1 MSTTSLRESRSPM
14 VPSRS
19 PFRIRDSQLKKQPNN
34 VRADRWSFT
43 MELGNMWNMKP
54 HHDVYV
60 LDSTKHQHPPMDTM
74 FSSSHLLTQLLIS
87 QAILDSND
95 YQVLTFDTLDKLKK
109 ELLQIQDHLANISK
123 NIQLESRIATISK
136 SLENVNL
143 KNSRNSVIYLQHQ
156 RQHNEHKI
164 KYMSNQLESMRQ
176 REIEI
181 KKIILQH
188 TAAILNKGIHSLENQ
203 TLHQNNHHTA
213 LNQVINRIDRLYSS
227 KIPSSSFSIST
238 PASSL
243 DTLQKLSLLEKL
255 LLSGQS
261 TEKDLVKAN
270 QNKMQLLAI
279 QVQKDRLMS
288 RMIDMELLTTKLLS
302 HLSVFPQRQMAY
314 KMELMQYQSESL
326 ELRIWDK
333 RRQRNEDA
341 DNLSLALTNHAHGGH
356 GHNVM
361 AIKQRYQKQLEDQAK
376 SYEANISKQNASLQ
390 RNTQMKQH
398 LETACND
405 LVSEKTELEKLVQEK
420 SRQIDQQ
427 DNEMSRMNHELRNL
441 RYPPAAASPPP
452 QQRSKADDQYLEQ
465 EKKRLKQDF
474 EKRESRW
481 TSHTTLMEDRFD
493 QLLDNFDKLTNSAI
507 EFDSHRMR
515 YDKKIEDLHQNINNL
530 EMELYDEK
538 VKRIGCTE
546 EGESAGAAAATTVSL
561 RKEFR
566 LLVADIKKKHQQRMD
581 READEIRRLQLQLQE
596 LQSTNTKSQKYQH
609 SMATQT

>member
-1 MSTTSLRESRSPM
+1 MCASTVFILAL
-14 VPSRS
+14 
-19 PFRIRDSQLKKQPNN
+19 Q
-34 VRADRWSFT
+34 
-43 MELGNMWNMKP
+43 EL
-54 HHDVYV
+54 
-60 LDSTKHQHPPMDTM
+60 S
-74 FSSSHLLTQLLIS
+74 
-87 QAILDSND
+87 
-95 YQVLTFDTLDKLKK
+95 
-109 ELLQIQDHLANISK
+109 QIQDHLANISK

-164 KYMSNQLESMRQ
+164 KYMSNQLETMRK
-176 REIEI
+176 REIDI
-181 KKIILQH
+181 KKTILQH
-188 TAAILNKGIHSLENQ
+188 TAGILNKGIHSLENQ
-203 TLHQNNHHTA
+203 TLSQNDRHHHTA
-213 LNQVINRIDRLYSS
+213 LNQVINRIDQLYSS
-227 KIPSSSFSIST
+227 KIPSSSLSITT

-243 DTLQKLSLLEKL
+243 DTLQKLSLLEQL

-288 RMIDMELLTTKLLS
+288 KMIDMELLTTKLLS
-302 HLSVFPQRQMAY
+302 HVSLFPQRQMAY

-326 ELRIWDK
+326 ELCIWDK
-333 RRQRNEDA
+333 RRQRNEEA
-341 DNLSLALTNHAHGGH
+341 DNLSQALASHAQGGS
-356 GHNVM
+356 GHNNVI

-376 SYEANISKQNASLQ
+376 SYEADISKQQVSLQ
-390 RNTQMKQH
+390 RTTQMKQH
-398 LETACND
+398 LEATCND
-405 LVSEKTELEKLVQEK
+405 LVSEKSELEKLVQEK

-427 DNEMSRMNHELRNL
+427 DNEMSRLNHELRNL
-441 RYPPAAASPPP
+441 RHPPAAAATSPTPP
-452 QQRSKADDQYLEQ
+452 RSKADEQFIEQ

-515 YDKKIEDLHQNINNL
+515 YDKKIEDLHHSINNL

-538 VKRIGCTE
+538 VKRIGCSE
-546 EGESAGAAAATTVSL
+546 DGSGAAAATTVSL

-566 LLVADIKKKHQQRMD
+566 LLVADIKKTHQQRMD

-596 LQSTNTKSQKYQH
+596 LQNTNTKSHKYQQ

>member
-1 MSTTSLRESRSPM
+1 
-14 VPSRS
+14 
-19 PFRIRDSQLKKQPNN
+19 
-34 VRADRWSFT
+34 
-43 MELGNMWNMKP
+43 
-54 HHDVYV
+54 
-60 LDSTKHQHPPMDTM
+60 
-74 FSSSHLLTQLLIS
+74 
-87 QAILDSND
+87 
-95 YQVLTFDTLDKLKK
+95 
-109 ELLQIQDHLANISK
+109 
-123 NIQLESRIATISK
+123 
-136 SLENVNL
+136 
-143 KNSRNSVIYLQHQ
+143 
-156 RQHNEHKI
+156 
-164 KYMSNQLESMRQ
+164 MSNQYEDMRK

-181 KKIILQH
+181 KKVILQH
-188 TAAILNKGIHSLENQ
+188 TAGILNKGIHSLENQ
-203 TLHQNNHHTA
+203 TLHQNGHHTA
-213 LNQVINRIDRLYSS
+213 LNQVVNRIDQLYSS
-227 KIPSSSFSIST
+227 KIPSLSLATST
-238 PASSL
+238 PTPPSSSL

-261 TEKDLVKAN
+261 TEKDLLEASQK
-270 QNKMQLLAI
+270 KMQLLAI
-279 QVQKDRLMS
+279 TVHKDQLMS

-302 HLSVFPQRQMAY
+302 HLSLFPQRQMAY

-326 ELRIWDK
+326 EIRIWDK

-341 DNLSLALTNHAHGGH
+341 DNLSQALTNHANGDNGQ
-356 GHNVM
+356 NVI
-361 AIKQRYQKQLEDQAK
+361 AVKQHYQKQLEEQAK
-376 SYEANISKQNASLQ
+376 SCEADISRQNALLQ

-398 LETACND
+398 LEATCNE
-405 LVSEKTELEKLVQEK
+405 LVAEKSELEKLVQDR
-420 SRQIDQQ
+420 SRQIDRQ
-427 DNEMSRMNHELRNL
+427 DNEMSRLNHELRNL
-441 RYPPAAASPPP
+441 RHPPAAASPPP

-515 YDKKIEDLHQNINNL
+515 YDKKIEDLHHNINSL

-538 VKRIGCTE
+538 VNRIGCA
-546 EGESAGAAAATTVSL
+546 EGGGGAAAATTVSL

-566 LLVADIKKKHQQRMD
+566 LLVADIKKTHQQRMD

>member
-1 MSTTSLRESRSPM
+1 MKE
-14 VPSRS
+14 
-19 PFRIRDSQLKKQPNN
+19 
-34 VRADRWSFT
+34 RADRWSFT

-54 HHDVYV
+54 QHDVYA
-60 LDSTKHQHPPMDTM
+60 LDNARHQHHAMDTM
-74 FSSSHLLTQLLIS
+74 FSSSHLLTQLLVS

-95 YQVLTFDTLDKLKK
+95 FQVLTFDTLDKLKK
-109 ELLQIQDHLANISK
+109 ELSQIQDHLANISK

-164 KYMSNQLESMRQ
+164 KYMSNQLESMRK

-188 TAAILNKGIHSLENQ
+188 TAGILNKGIHSLENQ

-213 LNQVINRIDRLYSS
+213 LNQVINRIDQLYSS
-227 KIPSSSFSIST
+227 KISSSSSSSSSSSIST

-261 TEKDLVKAN
+261 TEKDPVKAN

-279 QVQKDRLMS
+279 KVQKDQLMS

-302 HLSVFPQRQMAY
+302 HLSLFPQRQMAY

-341 DNLSLALTNHAHGGH
+341 DNLSQALANHANGGS
-356 GHNVM
+356 GHNM
-361 AIKQRYQKQLEDQAK
+361 IAIKQRYQKQLEDQAT
-376 SYEANISKQNASLQ
+376 SYEANISKQNALLQ

-398 LETACND
+398 LEATCND
-405 LVSEKTELEKLVQEK
+405 LVSEKSELERLVQEK
-420 SRQIDQQ
+420 TRQIDQQ
-427 DNEMSRMNHELRNL
+427 DNEMSRLNHELRNL
-441 RYPPAAASPPP
+441 RHPPAAAATPP
-452 QQRSKADDQYLEQ
+452 RSKADDQYIEQ
-465 EKKRLKQDF
+465 EKKRLKQVF
-474 EKRESRW
+474 EERESRW

-493 QLLDNFDKLTNSAI
+493 QLLDNFDKLTNTAI

-515 YDKKIEDLHQNINNL
+515 YDKKIENLHQNINKL

-546 EGESAGAAAATTVSL
+546 GGGGAAAATTVSL

-566 LLVADIKKKHQQRMD
+566 LLVADIKKTHQQRMD
-581 READEIRRLQLQLQE
+581 SEADEIRRLQLQLQE
-596 LQSTNTKSQKYQH
+596 LQSTNTKSHKYQH

>member
-1 MSTTSLRESRSPM
+1 MSTVSLRESRSPM

-34 VRADRWSFT
+34 DRWSFT
-43 MELGNMWNMKP
+43 MELGNMWNIKP
-54 HHDVYV
+54 HHDVYD
-60 LDSTKHQHPPMDTM
+60 LDSTKNQHHAMDTM

-87 QAILDSND
+87 QAILDSNEFK
-95 YQVLTFDTLDKLKK
+95 VLTFDTLDKLKK
-109 ELLQIQDHLANISK
+109 ELSQIQDHLANISK

-164 KYMSNQLESMRQ
+164 KYMSNQLENMKK

-181 KKIILQH
+181 KKTILQH
-188 TAAILNKGIHSLENQ
+188 TAGVLNKGIHSLESQ
-203 TLHQNNHHTA
+203 TLHENDRHHTA
-213 LNQVINRIDRLYSS
+213 LNQVVHRIDQLYSS
-227 KIPSSSFSIST
+227 KIPSSSLPASITT
-238 PASSL
+238 PSSSL
-243 DTLQKLSLLEKL
+243 DTLQKLSQLEKL

-261 TEKDLVKAN
+261 TEKDLFKAN

-279 QVQKDRLMS
+279 KVQKDQLMS

-302 HLSVFPQRQMAY
+302 RISVYPQRQMAF

-326 ELRIWDK
+326 EIRIWEK

-341 DNLSLALTNHAHGGH
+341 DNLSQALTNLANGGN
-356 GHNVM
+356 GHSVI

-376 SYEANISKQNASLQ
+376 SYEADISKQNALLQ

-398 LETACND
+398 LEATCND
-405 LVSEKTELEKLVQEK
+405 LVAEKSELEKLVQEK

-427 DNEMSRMNHELRNL
+427 DNEMSRLNHELRNL
-441 RYPPAAASPPP
+441 RHPPPAATAVPPP
-452 QQRSKADDQYLEQ
+452 QRSKADEQYIEQ

-481 TSHTTLMEDRFD
+481 TAHTTLMEDRFD

-515 YDKKIEDLHQNINNL
+515 YDKKIEDLHQNISNL

-538 VKRIGCTE
+538 VKRIGYTE
-546 EGESAGAAAATTVSL
+546 DGKGAAAATTVSL

-566 LLVADIKKKHQQRMD
+566 LLVAEIKKTHQQRMD
-581 READEIRRLQLQLQE
+581 SEADEIRRLQLQLQE
-596 LQSTNTKSQKYQH
+596 LQSTNTKSYKYQNT
-609 SMATQT
+609 MATQT

>member
-1 MSTTSLRESRSPM
+1 M

-34 VRADRWSFT
+34 DRWSFT
-43 MELGNMWNMKP
+43 MELVNMWNIKP
-54 HHDVYV
+54 HHDLYGIDTNKSQYHH
-60 LDSTKHQHPPMDTM
+60 LDTM

-95 YQVLTFDTLDKLKK
+95 FKVLTFDKLDKLKK

-164 KYMSNQLESMRQ
+164 KFMSNQLENMKK

-188 TAAILNKGIHSLENQ
+188 TAGILNKGIHSIENQ
-203 TLHQNNHHTA
+203 TLSQNDNNSV
-213 LNQVINRIDRLYSS
+213 LNQVINRINKLYSA
-227 KIPSSSFSIST
+227 KIPSSISSSST
-238 PASSL
+238 ASSL
-243 DTLQKLSLLEKL
+243 DTLQKLFLLEKH
-255 LLSGQS
+255 LLSGKPS
-261 TEKDLVKAN
+261 EKDMLKAN

-279 QVQKDRLMS
+279 KLQKDQLMS
-288 RMIDMELLTTKLLS
+288 KMIDMEILSTKLLS
-302 HLSVFPQRQMAY
+302 QISIFPQRQMALR
-314 KMELMQYQSESL
+314 MELMQYKSESL
-326 ELRIWDK
+326 EIRIWEK
-333 RRQRNEDA
+333 KRQRNEDA
-341 DNLSLALTNHAHGGH
+341 DNLSEAMTNHKNGNNGQLSTH
-356 GHNVM
+356 

-376 SYEANISKQNASLQ
+376 FYEDDLSKQNSLLQ
-390 RNTQMKQH
+390 RNTQMHQH
-398 LETACND
+398 LKSTCNE
-405 LVSEKTELEKLVQEK
+405 LVSEKSELDKLVQDK

-427 DNEMSRMNHELRNL
+427 DNEISRLNHELRNL
-441 RYPPAAASPPP
+441 RNPPS
-452 QQRSKADDQYLEQ
+452 QQSAINNDPINIQFIEE
-465 EKKRLKQDF
+465 EKRRLKQDF
-474 EKRESRW
+474 GKRESRW
-481 TSHTTLMEDRFD
+481 TSHTTVMEDRFD

-515 YDKKIEDLHQNINNL
+515 YDKKIENLHQNINNL

-538 VKRIGCTE
+538 IKRIGYGTASKE
-546 EGESAGAAAATTVSL
+546 APTTVSL

-566 LLVADIKKKHQQRMD
+566 LLVADIKKTHQHRMD
-581 READEIRRLQLQLQE
+581 SEADEIRRLQMQLQE
-596 LQSTNTKSQKYQH
+596 LQNTNTKSYKYQH